1 MKKFRTMMA
10 LVLAA
15 VSLCMVTTACSDD
28 DDDNTKAQP
37 AAKSVEG
44 TYKGDMTCSVMGQ
57 ESTFENMT
65 FTVTATDDAT
75 VKVTISEFGE
85 APMAVPSITV
95 EGVKVSGTDGTYVLA
110 ETEASGVT
118 SDGKNYNVTLKGG
131 FTNNTITI
139 NFSLKYGAM
148 PMAMICAFSS
158 AK

>member
-1 MKKFRTMMA
+1 MMA

-44 TYKGDMTCSVMGQ
+44 TYKGDMACSVMGQ
-57 ESTFENMT
+57 ESIFENMT

-75 VKVTISEFGE
+75 VEVAISEFGE
-85 APMAVPSITV
+85 APMAVPAITV
-95 EGVKVSGTDGTYVLA
+95 EGVKVTGVDGIYVLA
-110 ETEASGVT
+110 ETTANGTT
-118 SDGKNYNVTLKGG
+118 SDGKAYTIVLKGG
-131 FTNNTITI
+131 FANNTISVD
-139 NFSLKYGAM
+139 FSLKYGAM